1 MFLQITVNYGIIM
14 LILLIVVSALVA
26 AICIVTLPP
35 TKTERKQQEAR
46 KKDLLRQIRGDRISE
61 ALYSGRIY
69 VKGNNWCTNMSHPD
83 NIKFINNT
91 IESVKKMDICDK
103 QC

>member
-14 LILLIVVSALVA
+14 LTLLIGDCALVA

-61 ALYSGRIY
+61 ALYS
-69 VKGNNWCTNMSHPD
+69 
-83 NIKFINNT
+83 T

>member
-1 MFLQITVNYGIIM
+1 LKLVTVLNVSTAVNGSVNTF
-14 LILLIVVSALVA
+14 VVSS
-26 AICIVTLPP
+26 IDSS

-69 VKGNNWCTNMSHPD
+69 VKGNKWCTNMSHPD